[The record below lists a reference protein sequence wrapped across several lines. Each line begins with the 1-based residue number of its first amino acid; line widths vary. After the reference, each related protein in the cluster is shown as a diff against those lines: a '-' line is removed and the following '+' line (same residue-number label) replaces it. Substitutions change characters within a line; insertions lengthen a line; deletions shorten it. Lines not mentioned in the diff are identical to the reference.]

1 MDADARPGPLE
12 AEKRDDAEGE
22 VQPEAAEVESARLLV
37 NQAAPELKSDGLSD
51 EQIRRLAD
59 EFVARDR
66 GEAVGQFID
75 WARERERRH
84 GGEPPPP

>member
-1 MDADARPGPLE
+1 MDARPGPLE
-12 AEKRDDAEGE
+12 PEKRTGDAEGE

-37 NQAAPELKSDGLSD
+37 NQAAPKLKSHGLSD

-59 EFVARDR
+59 EFIARDR
-66 GEAVGQFID
+66 GEAVGEFVT
-75 WARERERRH
+75 WAQERERHH